1 MTTGESRDAVNRP
14 AERLF
19 SSGVEIYA
27 IGLGTVRRKSLQ
39 RIATVCKQVFRV
51 YTRQLV
57 SLTRIIQDKIC
68 SSTG

>member
-1 MTTGESRDAVNRP
+1 MTTGESRDAVKMP
-14 AERLF
+14 AGRLF

-51 YTRQLV
+51 HTRQLV
-57 SLTRIIQDKIC
+57 SLSRIIQDKIC